1 MCSRRLPGFA
11 TWCWIRFRGPRIV
24 QSEAGNEV
32 VARESG
38 APMLG
43 DLVVCSEVGA
53 GKDSAVGTVDGK
65 QRGILE
71 RMDEVV
77 A

>member
-11 TWCWIRFRGPRIV
+11 AWSWIRFRAPSVVDAESGD
-24 QSEAGNEV
+24 QV

-38 APMLG
+38 APMLR
-43 DLVVCSEVGA
+43 DLVVRSEVGA
-53 GKDSAVGTVDGK
+53 GKDSAVGSIYRK

>member
-1 MCSRRLPGFA
+1 
-11 TWCWIRFRGPRIV
+11 
-24 QSEAGNEV
+24 
-32 VARESG
+32 
-38 APMLG
+38 MLR
-43 DLVVCSEVGA
+43 DLVVGSEVGA

>member
-1 MCSRRLPGFA
+1 MCSRRLPGYA
-11 TWCWIRFRGPRIV
+11 TWCWIRFRAPCV
-24 QSEAGNEV
+24 VDAEAGNEV

-38 APMLG
+38 APMLR
-43 DLVVCSEVGA
+43 DLVVRSEVGA

-77 A
+77 S